1 MRLFPAMRSF
11 WNDDKITN
19 IWSGLTIVVLGDWT
33 FLRGAVTLVQAAC
46 LGFAC
51 LGFGGCRASLIPCSI
66 KWNSS
71 SELTSIIYKLLA
83 FTSLHQLNFSFT
95 KLLNVYYLPTRFYP
109 RQNILWNA
117 LVELIDIIDVFA
129 HSCQQRLYCIGADK
143 PNGNRHF
150 VQKDGLRKE

>member
-1 MRLFPAMRSF
+1 MLVTVLIHTTHSLIIYVKKWSLSSRFHAKVNDTLGEAAYFGFP
-11 WNDDKITN
+11 
-19 IWSGLTIVVLGDWT
+19 
-33 FLRGAVTLVQAAC
+33 
-46 LGFAC
+46 C
-51 LGFGGCRASLIPCSI
+51 LGFGGCRASLISCSI

-71 SELTSIIYKLLA
+71 SELTSIIYMLLA
-83 FTSLHQLNFSFT
+83 FNSLHQLNFSFT
-95 KLLNVYYLPTRFYP
+95 KLLNIYYLPTRFYP

-150 VQKDGLRKE
+150 V